1 MARAKKNTQ
10 RSRQNVQFQVGVQCH
25 AHDNPCCA
33 TWAPCLWVRCLLLR
47 PAQIMEF
54 KTAGNVRILI
64 VVQGASIQCGGKLM
78 PVISQIL
85 SEFCHFIRVMWETMY
100 LIRLNE
106 MLLRAHEICFE
117 RFFIVIISTHNFW
130 EDVALIWG
138 IANKIFNLDMT
149 ILVAWQPQ
157 YRCSISRKIIHEYE
171 ARFIKCEIPWIC
183 LFDMVKIWWN
193 SYISSA
199 GTTLGE
205 AHTSLLRAG
214 AALGKNLRYLVEGA
228 SSLRNGG
235 VLNRISVEPAKNT
248 VSIFERCDTKAWFL
262 GHSYDIF
269 HSETAIHDSH
279 VAWQPHC
286 LVAFPSHFSWQ
297 VQYFV
302 KLMDYLFFFTRY
314 SILNF
319 AKLHSSRRNEPKK
332 IKGLFPWSHRNGFGA
347 KKIIVR
353 RQTTMPVLPFF
364 CFWPTSSR
372 FYSKCV
378 SFRRCTWF
386 PAMLQTWKKVK
397 VMSASPPISKP
408 GAIIMV
414 ILVGSEVDKVMPV
427 APQIV
432 KVFLSEKEK
441 IFIVLCRRCNHS

>member
-1 MARAKKNTQ
+1 
-10 RSRQNVQFQVGVQCH
+10 
-25 AHDNPCCA
+25 
-33 TWAPCLWVRCLLLR
+33 
-47 PAQIMEF
+47 
-54 KTAGNVRILI
+54 
-64 VVQGASIQCGGKLM
+64 
-78 PVISQIL
+78 
-85 SEFCHFIRVMWETMY
+85 
-100 LIRLNE
+100 
-106 MLLRAHEICFE
+106 
-117 RFFIVIISTHNFW
+117 
-130 EDVALIWG
+130 
-138 IANKIFNLDMT
+138 MT

-205 AHTSLLRAG
+205 AHMSLLRAG

-302 KLMDYLFFFTRY
+302 KLMDYLFFLRGTAFWTSQNCIPPGEMSRKWSKDY
-314 SILNF
+314 FHGPTETASVQKKLLWEDRPQCPCYHFFVFGPPAADSIQNVCHF
-319 AKLHSSRRNEPKK
+319 VAARD
-332 IKGLFPWSHRNGFGA
+332 FPQCCKHERKWRWCLLL
-347 KKIIVR
+347 
-353 RQTTMPVLPFF
+353 LPFQ
-364 CFWPTSSR
+364 SQGQS
-372 FYSKCV
+372 
-378 SFRRCTWF
+378 
-386 PAMLQTWKKVK
+386 
-397 VMSASPPISKP
+397 
-408 GAIIMV
+408 
-414 ILVGSEVDKVMPV
+414 
-427 APQIV
+427 
-432 KVFLSEKEK
+432 
-441 IFIVLCRRCNHS
+441 